1 MFSISEEK
9 KNQILEIVDI
19 VSVIGDY
26 VNLKKSG
33 RGYMG
38 LCPFHKEKTPSFTVS
53 EDKQLFH
60 CFGCG
65 AGGDVIS
72 FIEKIEGLDY
82 VNALKFLADKAG
94 IILEE
99 ESVEH
104 KKISERKSRLY
115 DINKDICMFFYKN
128 LLTEKRPQSY
138 LKMRGLKPNLVNK
151 YMLGY
156 AKDSYDDLLNYCR
169 SKNYLLDDL
178 IELGLIG
185 KNTIGNLYDKFRD
198 RIIFPIFNI
207 QNKII
212 GFGGRNLTDK
222 LPKYLNSPENIIFKK
237 RENLYSL
244 NNFRN
249 QDDKRLLLVEGYM
262 DVIGLSNVG
271 IDSAVASLGTSLTL
285 EQAKLIERYSKDI
298 YICYDSDMAGIKAT
312 DRAIDIF
319 NEIGKE
325 VKVVELEDG
334 MDPDEFVA
342 KKGFNSFEKKIEDAQ
357 DIYNY
362 RFSKILKKYQDSKPN
377 EKLEK
382 LNLFLD
388 FLAKI
393 DSAVTMEIFANKV
406 SDLFKIN
413 KTTLIEEVNKVKNR
427 KSIIKREQFK
437 SNNYKKENNNL
448 KFESIQIN
456 DYSPNLR
463 IENEINALSLI
474 LYNKE
479 FYYINKKLIDNFIK
493 NKDLKIIKDSIINSD
508 ISEITDN
515 NYKSLIKRIEKYK
528 NMTKNEIHDLIERIK
543 LFTKKDLNKKIMN
556 HQKLSN
562 DDIELLNEI

>member
-9 KNQILEIVDI
+9 KNQILETVDI